1 MAVAAS
7 IPQRE
12 LLLLAAFELENRL
25 AAQHRSTLRPS
36 RLEPLTLGIC
46 NRGSSRV
53 PSVARQRGA
62 RRFPWPPLR
71 HPLRP
76 GAGAR
81 KLAST
86 DDAPLRRFD
95 LRERFGAPPVNCSL

>member
-1 MAVAAS
+1 M
-7 IPQRE
+7 
-12 LLLLAAFELENRL
+12 F
-25 AAQHRSTLRPS
+25 
-36 RLEPLTLGIC
+36 
-46 NRGSSRV
+46 NRGSGQAAL
-53 PSVARQRGA
+53 VARQHGA

-76 GAGAR
+76 GAR

-95 LRERFGAPPVNCSL
+95 LGVSFGALA